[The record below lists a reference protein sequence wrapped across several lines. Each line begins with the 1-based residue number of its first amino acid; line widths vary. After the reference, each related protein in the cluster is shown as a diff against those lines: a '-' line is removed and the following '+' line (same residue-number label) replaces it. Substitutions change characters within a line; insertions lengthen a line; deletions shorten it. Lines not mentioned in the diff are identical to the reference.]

1 MKKVGYS
8 HIYADIYFILHDIA
22 KEKKIPPKYKVGK
35 PAR

>member
-22 KEKKIPPKYKVGK
+22 KEKKKSHQSIK
-35 PAR
+35 

>member
-22 KEKKIPPKYKVGK
+22 KEKKNPTKV
-35 PAR
+35 